1 MLDHVFS
8 PITINKMQLKNRMV
22 VTPMVTQYCNLDGT
36 ATERY
41 LAYHEEKAK
50 GGYGLIIAEDYH
62 IAPNGHGFNRTAG
75 LWNDDQ
81 IESHKALPERV
92 HKHGAKILAQ
102 IYHCGRQTSTA
113 AIPGQTAR
121 SSSRIQCPF
130 SDMMPEPFTT
140 EEVKEVVQ
148 QYIAT
153 AYRAKL
159 CGFDGIQ
166 IHAAHGYLVTQF
178 FSLYSNKRLD
188 EYGGNFWNRTR
199 FCREIIEGIREKCGK
214 DFVIDIRL
222 SADEFVD
229 GGLTIEDTKAIAMM
243 VESCGVDMIHVS
255 IGNYLSFDYNIP
267 SGMRPHAFMTEYARA
282 VKKVVKVP
290 VTVVGRINDPWLA
303 DEIIASGA
311 ADLVGLGRAS
321 LADPEMPNKAKEGRF
336 EDIRRC
342 FGCDVGCIGKIL
354 TMDPV
359 TCVINPEVGR
369 EYEGPI
375 TEAEVKKNIVIVGAG
390 PGGLEAAIYA
400 AKRGHKVTVFEKKAH
415 NGGQF
420 FAASIPPGK
429 GEITDFLVWQS
440 VQCKK
445 LGVEIRYNTEATLEN
460 IKELNP
466 DHVILASGATN
477 KKLPLPGFAGDAR
490 VVEPAEILEG
500 YKVAGKK
507 VVIVGGALV
516 GCETAMFLGQGLRDV
531 TVVEMLDDYCADAV
545 WPIYVDTHNAFKK
558 WGLKAITGTRVKAL
572 KEDGVVVA
580 DKEGNEKT
588 IPADTVVV
596 AVGRDAYKPLED
608 GLKAAGFEVSVIG
621 DANGH
626 HDALEAIREAFEL
639 CRNI

>member
-41 LAYHEEKAK
+41 IAYLEEKAK
-50 GGYGLIIAEDYH
+50 GGYGLIITEDYH
-62 IAPNGHGFNRTAG
+62 IAPNGHGFDRTAG

-81 IESHKALPERV
+81 IESHKELPPRI
-92 HKHGAKILAQ
+92 HKYGAKILAQ
-102 IYHCGRQTSTA
+102 IYHCGRQTSSA
-113 AIPGQTAR
+113 AIPGQVAR

-130 SDMMPEPFTT
+130 SDLMPEPFTT

-148 QYIAT
+148 LYIDT

-166 IHAAHGYLVTQF
+166 LHAAHGYLVTQF
-178 FSLYSNKRLD
+178 FSYYSNKRLD

-199 FCREIIEGIREKCGK
+199 FAREIIEGIREKCGK

-243 VESCGVDMIHVS
+243 MESCGVDMIHVS

-267 SGMRPHAFMTEYARA
+267 SGVRPHAFMTEYARA
-282 VKKVVKVP
+282 IKTVVKVP

-303 DEIIASGA
+303 DEVIASGA

-321 LADPEMPNKAKEGRF
+321 LADPGMPNKAKEGKF

-342 FGCDVGCIGKIL
+342 FGCDVGCIGRIL

-359 TCVINPEVGR
+359 TCVLNPEVGR
-369 EYEGPI
+369 EYEGPYG
-375 TEAEVKKNIVIVGAG
+375 EAEVKKNIVIVGAG

-400 AKRGHKVTVFEKKAH
+400 AKRGHKVTVLEKQDH

-420 FAASIPPGK
+420 FAAAVPPGK
-429 GEITDFLVWQS
+429 GEITDFLVWQT

-445 LGVEIRYNTEATLEN
+445 LGVEIKYNTEATVEM
-460 IKELNP
+460 IKDMNA
-466 DHVILASGATN
+466 DKVILATGAIN
-477 KKLPLPGFAGDAR
+477 KRLPLPGFEGDER
-490 VVEPAEILEG
+490 VVDATDVLEG
-500 YKVAGKK
+500 KVITGKN
-507 VVIVGGALV
+507 VVIIGGALV
-516 GCETAMFLGQGLRDV
+516 GCETALFLGQELRNV
-531 TVVEMLDDYCADAV
+531 SVVEMLDDYCSDAV

-558 WGLKAITGTRVKAL
+558 WGMKAYTSSTVKELTA
-572 KEDGVVVA
+572 DGVVIE
-580 DKEGNEKT
+580 DSEGNVKT
-588 IPADTVVV
+588 LTADSVVM
-596 AVGRDAYKPLED
+596 AIGRNPYNPLED
-608 GLKAAGFEVSVIG
+608 GLKAEGLDISVIG

-626 HDALEAIREAFEL
+626 HDALDAIREGFEL